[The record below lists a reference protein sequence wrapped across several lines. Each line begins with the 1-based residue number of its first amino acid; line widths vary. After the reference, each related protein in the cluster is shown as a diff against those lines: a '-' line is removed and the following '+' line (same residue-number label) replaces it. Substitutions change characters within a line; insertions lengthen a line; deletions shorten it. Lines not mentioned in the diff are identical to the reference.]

1 MLAVNSKY
9 SGPSIILF
17 AYDTA
22 PARLSGLQMKSFPK
36 MIIVVPNVTT
46 FILDKMDLLWKVRYK
61 MLIFWN
67 G

>member
-9 SGPSIILF
+9 SSPSITLF

-36 MIIVVPNVTT
+36 MTIVVLNVTT
-46 FILDKMDLLWKVRYK
+46 FILDKMVLLWKVRYK
-61 MLIFWN
+61 MLIFWK